1 MRYLNHSAN
10 MRDML
15 ALTFFVTVSKT
26 AKQAT
31 DKTT

>member
-1 MRYLNHSAN
+1 MRYLNQSAN
-10 MRDML
+10 IKDML
-15 ALTFFVTVSKT
+15 ALTFLVTVSKT